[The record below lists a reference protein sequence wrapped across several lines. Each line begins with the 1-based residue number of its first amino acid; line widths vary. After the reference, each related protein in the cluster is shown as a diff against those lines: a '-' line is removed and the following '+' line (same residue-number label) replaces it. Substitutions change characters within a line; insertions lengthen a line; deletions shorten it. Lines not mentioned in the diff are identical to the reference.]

1 MPDTATLT
9 SQLDASLSN
18 LPAIAILRASTTRHL
33 IAAAD
38 TLVGEGFRVLEFPLT
53 TPGATDAIA
62 AARARFGQDVL
73 VGAGT
78 VLDTTGAERALA
90 AGAQLL
96 VSPGLCRDVVAAA
109 RAADVPALPGAFTTT
124 EVLAAQHA
132 GASLVKVF
140 PVNVVGPNYLTAL
153 RQPLPGLR
161 AVPTGG
167 VTLADAGAWL
177 AAGAAALGLGSSL
190 VADTLESG
198 AMDELRTS
206 ARDWVREIRAC
217 R

>member
-9 SQLDASLSN
+9 SQLDAALSN

-38 TLVGEGFRVLEFPLT
+38 TLAGEGFRVLEVPLT

-62 AARARFGQDVL
+62 AARARFGRDVL
-73 VGAGT
+73 IGAGT
-78 VLDTTGAERALA
+78 VLDTTDAERALA
-90 AGAQLL
+90 CGAQLL
-96 VSPGLCRDVVAAA
+96 VSPGLCLDVVAAA
-109 RAADVPALPGAFTTT
+109 HAADVPALPGAFTTT

-132 GASLVKVF
+132 GASLVKLF
-140 PVNVVGPNYLTAL
+140 PANVVGPDYLTAL
-153 RQPLPGLR
+153 RQPLPFLR

-177 AAGAAALGLGSSL
+177 AAGAAALGLGSPL

-198 AMDELRTS
+198 AMDELLTS
-206 ARDWVREIRAC
+206 GRDWVREIRAC